1 MCWPEAAMTFRD
13 WLVGAPG
20 SPLEIFGDVASAAFL
35 VGGIWFWPAAIA
47 WVGGWP

>member
-1 MCWPEAAMTFRD
+1 MKRRD
-13 WLVGAPG
+13 PIEGAPSG
-20 SPLEIFGDVASAAFL
+20 PLEILIDVASAAFL